1 MYCVC
6 VYCLCASPFIL
17 TGVTD
22 LSVGVDVKGVEAD
35 NIVITGITISNNS
48 DHLYWNNIQ
57 KVQGKQPCIN
67 NSD

>member
-1 MYCVC
+1 M
-6 VYCLCASPFIL
+6 
-17 TGVTD
+17 TD

-57 KVQGKQPCIN
+57 KVQGKQPCSN
-67 NSD
+67 NSDWKHNGFDLSNTCAYF